1 LGLVAEPMSDWYRQ
15 LGVSAH
21 KSYLEGVVHDTKA
34 YFVPVGPDIAG
45 DPGYRFALH
54 ADGVGT
60 KGILA
65 YLWWRES
72 GDESVWTHLAQDAL
86 VMNTDDL
93 ACAGFTDY
101 FVFSTTLVR
110 NPFRIPDSVVQRVI
124 QGVYAFAQKLEEWGI
139 VAQVGGGETA
149 DMPDVV
155 RTVGLE
161 AVAAVRAPAAQ
172 LLPLRRPDREVAI
185 VGLASFG
192 QTNYESTYNSGVGAN
207 GLTALRHLLLSHEYA
222 QKYPETLEPHLSTP
236 YQGRWRLNDLVAGYP
251 LGFLLT
257 SPTRTYLPFLRA
269 LYPQYR
275 KALYGVI
282 HCTGGG
288 QRKALQYFPQ
298 TLIRKENFFSLPPL
312 FACLEGLRPWSE
324 LFEVLNMG
332 HRMELYLLPEAVE
345 EVLALAATYHLP
357 AQVIGMARPHE
368 GPTRIEASFAGET
381 WTWP

>member
-1 LGLVAEPMSDWYRQ
+1 MSDWYRQ

-21 KSYLEGVVHDTKA
+21 KRYLEGVVQGTEA

-45 DPGYRFALH
+45 DPQYRFALH

-72 GDESVWTHLAQDAL
+72 GDESVWAHLAQDAL

-93 ACAGFTDY
+93 ACAGFTES

-110 NPFRIPDSVVQRVI
+110 NPFRIPDSVVQKII
-124 QGVYAFAQKLEEWGI
+124 QGVYAFAQTLEAWGI
-139 VAQVGGGETA
+139 GAHVAGGETA

-155 RTVGLE
+155 RTIGLE
-161 AVAAVRAPAAQ
+161 AVAAARAPEAQ
-172 LLPLRRPDREVAI
+172 LLPLRRPDRELAI

-192 QTNYESTYNSGVGAN
+192 QTTYEATYNSGVGAN
-207 GLTALRHLLLSHEYA
+207 GLTALRHLLLAAEYA
-222 QKYPETLEPHLSTP
+222 DQYPETLDPHLPTP
-236 YQGRWRLNDLVAGYP
+236 YQGRWRLTDAVAGYP
-251 LGFLLT
+251 LGYLLT
-257 SPTRTYLPFLRA
+257 SPTRTYLPFLRT
-269 LYPQYR
+269 LYRHHRQ
-275 KALYGVI
+275 ALYGVI

-288 QRKALQYFPQ
+288 QRKALKYFPQ
-298 TLIRKENFFSLPPL
+298 TYIRKENFFPLPPL
-312 FACLEGLRPWSE
+312 FACLEGVRPWSE

-332 HRMELYLLPEAVE
+332 HRMELYLLPQAVE

-357 AQVIGMARPHE
+357 AQVVGFARPYD
-368 GPTRIEASFAGET
+368 GPTRIEASFGGET
-381 WTWP
+381 WTWM

>member
-1 LGLVAEPMSDWYRQ
+1 
-15 LGVSAH
+15 
-21 KSYLEGVVHDTKA
+21 
-34 YFVPVGPDIAG
+34 
-45 DPGYRFALH
+45 
-54 ADGVGT
+54 
-60 KGILA
+60 
-65 YLWWRES
+65 
-72 GDESVWTHLAQDAL
+72 
-86 VMNTDDL
+86 MNTDDL
-93 ACAGFTDY
+93 ACAGFADY

-110 NPFRIPDSVVQRVI
+110 NPFLIPDSVVQRVI

-139 VAQVGGGETA
+139 VARVAGGETA

-155 RTVGLE
+155 RTIGLE
-161 AVAAVRAPAAQ
+161 AVAAARAPQAQ
-172 LLPLRRPDREVAI
+172 LLPLRRPDRELVL

-192 QTNYESTYNSGVGAN
+192 QTTYESTYNSGVGAN
-207 GLTALRHLLLSHEYA
+207 GLTALRHLLLTGEYA
-222 QKYPETLEPHLSTP
+222 QKYPETLDPHLPAP
-236 YQGRWRLNDLVAGYP
+236 YQGRWRLSDFVAGYP
-251 LGFLLT
+251 LGLLLT
-257 SPTRTYLPFLRA
+257 SPTRTYLPFLRT
-269 LYPQYR
+269 LYSQYR

-298 TLIRKENFFSLPPL
+298 TLIRKESFFPLPPL

-357 AQVIGMARPHE
+357 AQVIGTARPHE